1 MIYNFKG
8 NVAIIHDWFS
18 GEFKGGSEKV
28 FNEIEKIIIQN
39 NSYYEIYS
47 LVNHLDKK
55 QNFNSQKFINTS
67 FIQNLPFSKKHFHKY
82 LPLFPLAIEQFDLR
96 KYDLI
101 ISSSHSV
108 AKGVITSPDQL
119 HISYIHT
126 PMRYAWDQMQIYLNN
141 SPYKKLGINWILRII
156 LQDLRKWDYL
166 SSVRID
172 KLVSNSNFT
181 AKRIKKY
188 WGRSS
193 SVIHPPVDVDKFSPK
208 ESRSDFYLS
217 VSRLVPNKRI
227 DLLIKA
233 FNELD
238 LPLIIVGNGSEKK
251 KLIKIANSN
260 IIFLNY
266 QTDLEI
272 KKLMETCRAF
282 VYAGIEDF
290 GIAPVEAMA
299 AGAPIIA
306 LKKAGI
312 LDTVKCINSKNK
324 ISTGLL
330 FNEQSYQT
338 LRDCIQYFEE
348 KKLWLEFSNED
359 INLWAQNFSIKNF
372 KNKFSNFIDKSLSEF
387 K

>member
-1 MIYNFKG
+1 MLLQEELNI
-8 NVAIIHDWFS
+8 ALIHDWFS
-18 GEFKGGSEKV
+18 GKFTGGAEKV
-28 FNEIEKIIIQN
+28 FKEIEEIVIEN
-39 NSYYEIYS
+39 NLNYEIFS
-47 LVNHLDKK
+47 LVNHLKK
-55 QNFNSQKFINTS
+55 NHNFNKGKIINTS
-67 FIQNLPFSKKHFHKY
+67 LIQNLPFSKKHFHKY

-96 KYDLI
+96 DYDLV
-101 ISSSHSV
+101 ISSSHAV

-119 HISYIHT
+119 HISYIHS
-126 PMRYAWDQMQIYLNN
+126 PMRYAWDQMNTYLNN
-141 SPYKKLGINWILRII
+141 SSYGKLGINLLLRII
-156 LQDLRKWDYL
+156 LQNLREWDYL

-188 WGRSS
+188 WGRNS
-193 SVIHPPVDVDKFSPK
+193 SVIHPPVDVDKFSPR

-233 FNELD
+233 FNQLD
-238 LPLIIVGNGSEKK
+238 LPLIIVGNGPEKK
-251 KLIKIANSN
+251 KLMKIANKN

-266 QTDLEI
+266 QTDFEI
-272 KKLMETCRAF
+272 KKLMESCRAF

-330 FNEQSYQT
+330 FN
-338 LRDCIQYFEE
+338 
-348 KKLWLEFSNED
+348 
-359 INLWAQNFSIKNF
+359 
-372 KNKFSNFIDKSLSEF
+372 
-387 K
+387 